1 MQTEYVGLCGPKLKV
16 QCSNRLVDF
25 LLKQLMRQV
34 TGSDLISE
42 GSQWL
47 SSKSTVPQVCFLAS
61 CWDSVKTLSAGLF
74 AETASPVHWGWFC
87 VTPSG
92 GLRPRAPLPDTG
104 PSACP
109 PPCVLLRAPEA

>member
-61 CWDSVKTLSAGLF
+61 CWDSVKTLS
-74 AETASPVHWGWFC
+74 
-87 VTPSG
+87 
-92 GLRPRAPLPDTG
+92 LP
-104 PSACP
+104 AC
-109 PPCVLLRAPEA
+109 LLRLLALCTGDGSVSLRLVV